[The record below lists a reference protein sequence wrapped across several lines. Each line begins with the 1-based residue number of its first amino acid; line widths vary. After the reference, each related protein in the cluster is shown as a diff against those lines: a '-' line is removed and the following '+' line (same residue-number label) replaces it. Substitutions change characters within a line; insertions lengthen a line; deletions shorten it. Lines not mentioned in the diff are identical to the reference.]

1 MEMLRSSPAEWKM
14 LLAEGWLTRWLEFF
28 KRDTWKDNLCSSQDP
43 FKSLMVVA
51 LLPKDTD
58 KLRPVL
64 KSKFAK
70 QFSLSLVETLSAHF
84 LKCRLR

>member
-1 MEMLRSSPAEWKM
+1 
-14 LLAEGWLTRWLEFF
+14 
-28 KRDTWKDNLCSSQDP
+28 
-43 FKSLMVVA
+43 MVVA

-84 LKCRLR
+84 LKCRLK